1 MGSSAIHTKAYE
13 AFLRKLRDARK
24 DSGFTQREVAGRL
37 GRLQSFVEK
46 CEQGS
51 RRVDAAE
58 LFEFARVY
66 KKPVEFFDPGSVKG
80 ESRSGRRG

>member
-1 MGSSAIHTKAYE
+1 MGMGSSAIHSRRYQ
-13 AFLRKLRDARK
+13 AFLKKLRQARQE
-24 DSGFTQREVAGRL
+24 SGLTQRQVAKDM

-58 LFEFARVY
+58 LFEFAKVY
-66 KKPVEFFDPGSVKG
+66 GKRVEFFDPGI
-80 ESRSGRRG
+80 R

>member
-1 MGSSAIHTKAYE
+1 MGSSAIHSKRYQS
-13 AFLRKLRDARK
+13 FLKRLRQARK
-24 DSGFTQREVAGRL
+24 DAGMTQRQVAEEM

-58 LFEFARVY
+58 LFEFARAY
-66 KKPVEFFDPGSVKG
+66 GKPVEFFDPSGS
-80 ESRSGRRG
+80 RGS

>member
-1 MGSSAIHTKAYE
+1 MGSSAIHSKRYQ
-13 AFLRKLRDARK
+13 AFLRKLRQAR
-24 DSGFTQREVAGRL
+24 DESGMTQREVATAL

-51 RRVDAAE
+51 RRVDATE

-66 KKPVEFFDPGSVKG
+66 DKPVEFFDPGGK
-80 ESRSGRRG
+80 SR

>member
-1 MGSSAIHTKAYE
+1 MGSSAIHSKRYR
-13 AFLRKLRDARK
+13 AFLRKLKQARK
-24 DSGFTQREVAGRL
+24 DSGLTQRQVAERM

-58 LFEFARVY
+58 LFEFAKVY
-66 KKPVEFFDPGSVKG
+66 ETPVEFFDPG
-80 ESRSGRRG
+80 R